1 VKKVATFCYVVG
13 VFLLRKL
20 NLISENFELG
30 KQRKE
35 NLSLSDKSLEGRV
48 SEVSSWS
55 VRGRSAEGT
64 ILEEGM
70 WCLADI
76 ELRSA
81 KIKEC
86 DCLKKLV

>member
-1 VKKVATFCYVVG
+1 M
-13 VFLLRKL
+13 
-20 NLISENFELG
+20 
-30 KQRKE
+30 
-35 NLSLSDKSLEGRV
+35 

-64 ILEEGM
+64 ILGEGM

-81 KIKEC
+81 KIEEC
-86 DCLKKLV
+86 DC